1 MDWDKEGTKEIR
13 GQWMQT
19 LCPPSLN
26 ATTVPRGVQLS
37 PGTGRSPARPPPQLA
52 ESILTASSPSC
63 GALCLTLT
71 PSQPAVSVHHSHSE
85 TCLSM
90 CLPPLPT

>member
-1 MDWDKEGTKEIR
+1 MDADPVPTIVKRHHCTPRSAAVPRHREEP
-13 GQWMQT
+13 
-19 LCPPSLN
+19 CPP
-26 ATTVPRGVQLS
+26 
-37 PGTGRSPARPPPQLA
+37 PPLA

>member
-1 MDWDKEGTKEIR
+1 MDADPVPTIVKRHHCTPRSAAVPRHREEP
-13 GQWMQT
+13 
-19 LCPPSLN
+19 CPP
-26 ATTVPRGVQLS
+26 AP
-37 PGTGRSPARPPPQLA
+37 LA

>member
-1 MDWDKEGTKEIR
+1 MDADPVPTIVKRHHCTPR
-13 GQWMQT
+13 
-19 LCPPSLN
+19 S
-26 ATTVPRGVQLS
+26 AAVPRHREE
-37 PGTGRSPARPPPQLA
+37 PCPPPPQLA